1 MQLAHSRQLRSLPF
15 PQRSATSVRRF
26 RGVHVAAA
34 CSHSRRVVNRQRC
47 LARRRDAHGFA
58 GRERAA
64 WTPFRSASSLRA
76 TLRVA
81 LARLHGKNCAA
92 LPTPA
97 AALASSLSE
106 PLMAGTEAA
115 VAADVQVAPVGV
127 PQPQHDTSVR
137 AFLKVTSVRQA
148 VLLFLGSLFYD
159 IGSIACVP
167 CLSRFPRRT
176 PAADSAVRSPCNPG
190 PQIPHRALC
199 RRRLLHHRLRKL
211 RLQRGAGLE
220 ADGRA
225 E

>member
-106 PLMAGTEAA
+106 PLMTGTEAA
-115 VAADVQVAPVGV
+115 AAADVPPVRMS
-127 PQPQHDTSVR
+127 QRHHDTSLR
-137 AFLKVTSVRQA
+137 AFLRVTTVRQA
-148 VLLFLGSLFYD
+148 VLLFVGSLFYD

-190 PQIPHRALC
+190 PQIPHRAVC

-220 ADGRA
+220 ADGGA